1 MNVGTEDLLVIITS
15 IRDRLIE
22 VEELMDVHK
31 THVHRMRIVADK
43 THALVDRGSI
53 ELDEWVQVADD
64 QLRSVVACYE
74 DFVKLSGIYADIADG
89 ISEGVGHLK

>member
-1 MNVGTEDLLVIITS
+1 MDVGTEDLLIIITS

-22 VEELMDVHK
+22 VEELMDVHQ
-31 THVHRMRIVADK
+31 THVNRMKVVAEK

-53 ELDEWVQVADD
+53 ELDEWVRVSDD